1 MDENWLALCTGIA
14 TPCYW
19 NCHTHKILRPSG
31 SISSRDEH
39 VLLNNYNKDALPTM
53 FDGKR
58 IIRAEQSFTLKS
70 CNSFHRV
77 NNHTIPIDHR
87 ILIGTTAPLFNS
99 VLLNTE
105 TDTIDHTFSKWTGYN
120 PFNGTFVIQNK
131 EVKQLIVHDLRTST
145 VSKHN
150 VGWSFPN
157 LPKFADECTMFFT
170 EFSGLTSFIDTRT
183 MKLINSISLMIC
195 DVRYQK
201 WLVIIIIL
209 INSLQTEV
217 YSKERGIFV
226 GRNSPLLYSW
236 HLPSRKIEWIEPT
249 ESWPIAV
256 NSRYLVTGA
265 KHSYSNLVIRDYK

>member
-1 MDENWLALCTGIA
+1 MDENWLVLCTDMA
-14 TPCYW
+14 TQCYW
-19 NCHTHKILRPSG
+19 NCHTHEILHPLG
-31 SISSRDEH
+31 TTISNRDEH
-39 VLLNNYNKDALPTM
+39 VLLNNYNKDAMPTI

-58 IIRAEQSFTLKS
+58 IIRAEQSFYLKS

-120 PFNGTFVIQNK
+120 PFNGTFVTQNM
-131 EVKQLIVHDLRTST
+131 EVKQLIVHDLRTSA

-150 VGWSFPN
+150 ISWSFPN
-157 LPKFADECTMFFT
+157 LPKFADEYTMFFT

-209 INSLQTEV
+209 FILYRPRSTQKNEEFLWDVIHLCYIRGTCPH
-217 YSKERGIFV
+217 ER
-226 GRNSPLLYSW
+226 
-236 HLPSRKIEWIEPT
+236 
-249 ESWPIAV
+249 
-256 NSRYLVTGA
+256 
-265 KHSYSNLVIRDYK
+265 